1 MTVKEIAELC
11 GVEDRTVRNWC
22 HGERF
27 LKENFSL
34 RNAIVEKLS
43 NGSPEV
49 PADFSPEE
57 TLAIIRDG
65 GKNETLAAL
74 LEETQN
80 LETALQSTV
89 GSSLLPLNFKGCTVR
104 TVMIGNMPWFVA
116 KDVCAALELT
126 NPTEALKA
134 LDDDERGS
142 LRISEGTSLKG
153 GNPNMNIINESGLYT
168 LIMRSNKPEARR
180 FRKWV
185 TSEVLP
191 SIRATGQYTIPQLVE
206 NRLAAMEKM
215 LVDNAGRGEEIIKE
229 LAVMK
234 DQFETMDVLQ
244 RDMLFEIQQEIDG
257 LKGVKEVVS
266 DLNAA
271 RKEVKEKDRYFQLD
285 EDIATF
291 FKNHIATDVLPMT
304 CTKVIDLWDLFHYD
318 YDNKYKKA
326 EFLERFK
333 MLYPQFALFKRKN
346 VYVFEGFLLF
356 DKHGACN

>member
-49 PADFSPEE
+49 PADFSLEE

-74 LEETQN
+74 LEKERN
-80 LETALQSTV
+80 LTTALQGTV
-89 GSSLLPLNFKGCTVR
+89 ESSLLPLNFKGCAVR

-116 KDVCAALELT
+116 KDVCEVLELSDVSMSV
-126 NPTEALKA
+126 AKLG
-134 LDDDERGS
+134 DDEKLVQKLFVSGQNRD
-142 LRISEGTSLKG
+142 
-153 GNPNMNIINESGLYT
+153 MIIVNESGLYT
-168 LIMRSNKPEARR
+168 LIMRSNKPEARL

-191 SIRATGQYTIPQLVE
+191 SIRATGQYTMPQLVE

-215 LVDNAGRGEEIIKE
+215 LVDNASRGAEIIKE
-229 LAVMK
+229 LAVMQ

-244 RDMLFEIQQEIDG
+244 RDQLFEIQQEIDG

-333 MLYPQFALFKRKN
+333 MLYPQFTLFKRKN

>member
-22 HGERF
+22 HGGGF

-49 PADFSPEE
+49 PADFSLEE

-74 LEETQN
+74 LEKERN
-80 LETALQSTV
+80 LTTALQGTV
-89 GSSLLPLNFKGCTVR
+89 ESSLLPLSFNGSAVR

-116 KDVCAALELT
+116 KDVCEVLELSDV
-126 NPTEALKA
+126 NKA
-134 LDDDERGS
+134 VSKLDEDEKLIRKLFVSGQN
-142 LRISEGTSLKG
+142 RD
-153 GNPNMNIINESGLYT
+153 MIIVNESGLYT

-191 SIRATGQYTIPQLVE
+191 SIRATGQYTMPQLVE
-206 NRLAAMEKM
+206 SRLTAMEKM
-215 LVDNAGRGEEIIKE
+215 LVDNASRNEEIIKE
-229 LAVMK
+229 LAVMR

-333 MLYPQFALFKRKN
+333 MLYPQFTLFKRKN

>member
-49 PADFSPEE
+49 PADFSLEE

-74 LEETQN
+74 LEKERN
-80 LETALQSTV
+80 LTTALQGTV
-89 GSSLLPLNFKGCTVR
+89 ESSLLPLNFKGCAVR

-116 KDVCAALELT
+116 KDVCEVLELSDVSMSV
-126 NPTEALKA
+126 AK
-134 LDDDERGS
+134 LDDDEKLVQKLFVSGQNRD
-142 LRISEGTSLKG
+142 
-153 GNPNMNIINESGLYT
+153 MIIVNESGLYT
-168 LIMRSNKPEARR
+168 LIMRSNKPEARS

-191 SIRATGQYTIPQLVE
+191 SIRATGQYTMPQLVE

-215 LVDNAGRGEEIIKE
+215 LVDNASRNEEIIKE

-291 FKNHIATDVLPMT
+291 FKNHIATDVVPMT

-333 MLYPQFALFKRKN
+333 MLYPQFTLFKRKN

>member
-49 PADFSPEE
+49 PADFSLEE

-65 GKNETLAAL
+65 GKNETLAVL

-80 LETALQSTV
+80 LETALQSTIE
-89 GSSLLPLNFKGCTVR
+89 SSLLPLNFKGCAVR

-116 KDVCAALELT
+116 KDVCEVLELSDVSMSV
-126 NPTEALKA
+126 AK
-134 LDDDERGS
+134 LDDDEKLVQKLFVSGQNRD
-142 LRISEGTSLKG
+142 
-153 GNPNMNIINESGLYT
+153 MIIVNESGLYT
-168 LIMRSNKPEARR
+168 LIMRSNKPEARL

-191 SIRATGQYTIPQLVE
+191 SIRATGQYTMPQLVE

-215 LVDNAGRGEEIIKE
+215 LVDNASRGEEIIKE

-326 EFLERFK
+326 EFLERFR

>member
-49 PADFSPEE
+49 PADFSLEE

-74 LEETQN
+74 LEKERN
-80 LETALQSTV
+80 LTTALQGTV
-89 GSSLLPLNFKGCTVR
+89 ESSLLPLNFKGCAVR

-116 KDVCAALELT
+116 KDVCEVLELSDVSMSV
-126 NPTEALKA
+126 AK
-134 LDDDERGS
+134 LDDDEKLVQKLFVSGQNRD
-142 LRISEGTSLKG
+142 
-153 GNPNMNIINESGLYT
+153 MIIVNESGLYT
-168 LIMRSNKPEARR
+168 LIMRSNKPEARS

-191 SIRATGQYTIPQLVE
+191 SIRATGQYTMPQLVE

-215 LVDNAGRGEEIIKE
+215 LVDNASRGEEIIKE

-244 RDMLFEIQQEIDG
+244 RDQLFEIQQEIDG

-333 MLYPQFALFKRKN
+333 MLYPQFTLFKRKN

>member
-49 PADFSPEE
+49 PADFSLEE
-57 TLAIIRDG
+57 MLSIIRDG

-74 LEETQN
+74 LEKERN
-80 LETALQSTV
+80 LTTALQGTV
-89 GSSLLPLNFKGCTVR
+89 ESSLLPLNFKGCAVR

-116 KDVCAALELT
+116 KDVCEVLELSDVSMSV
-126 NPTEALKA
+126 AK
-134 LDDDERGS
+134 LDDDEKLVQKLFVSGQNRD
-142 LRISEGTSLKG
+142 
-153 GNPNMNIINESGLYT
+153 MIIVNESGLYT
-168 LIMRSNKPEARR
+168 LIMRSNKPEARL

-191 SIRATGQYTIPQLVE
+191 SIRATGQYTMPQLVE

-215 LVDNAGRGEEIIKE
+215 LIDNASRGEEIIKE

-333 MLYPQFALFKRKN
+333 MLYPQFTLFKRKN

>member
-49 PADFSPEE
+49 PADFSLEE

-74 LEETQN
+74 LEKERN
-80 LETALQSTV
+80 LTTALQGTV
-89 GSSLLPLNFKGCTVR
+89 ESSLLPLNFKGCAVR

-116 KDVCAALELT
+116 KDVCEVLELSDVSMSV
-126 NPTEALKA
+126 AK
-134 LDDDERGS
+134 LDDDEKLVQKLFVSGQNRD
-142 LRISEGTSLKG
+142 
-153 GNPNMNIINESGLYT
+153 MIIVNESGLYT
-168 LIMRSNKPEARR
+168 LIMRSNKPETRL

-191 SIRATGQYTIPQLVE
+191 SINRTGQYTMPQVVE

-215 LVDNAGRGEEIIKE
+215 LADNASRGEEIIKE

-326 EFLERFK
+326 EFLERFR
-333 MLYPQFALFKRKN
+333 MLYPQFTLFKRKN

>member
-49 PADFSPEE
+49 PADFSLEE

-74 LEETQN
+74 LEKERN
-80 LETALQSTV
+80 LTTALQGTV
-89 GSSLLPLNFKGCTVR
+89 ESSLLPLNFKGCAVR

-116 KDVCAALELT
+116 KDVCEVLELSDVSMSV
-126 NPTEALKA
+126 AK
-134 LDDDERGS
+134 LDDDEKLVQKLFVSGQNRD
-142 LRISEGTSLKG
+142 
-153 GNPNMNIINESGLYT
+153 MIIVNESGLYT
-168 LIMRSNKPEARR
+168 LIMRSNKPEARS

-191 SIRATGQYTIPQLVE
+191 SIRATGQYTMPQLVE

-215 LVDNAGRGEEIIKE
+215 LVDNASRGEEIIKE

-244 RDMLFEIQQEIDG
+244 RDRLFEIQQEIDG

-333 MLYPQFALFKRKN
+333 MLYPQFTLFKRKN

>member
-49 PADFSPEE
+49 PADFSLEE

-116 KDVCAALELT
+116 KDVCEVLELSDV
-126 NPTEALKA
+126 NKA
-134 LDDDERGS
+134 VSKLDEDEKLIRKLFVSGQN
-142 LRISEGTSLKG
+142 RD
-153 GNPNMNIINESGLYT
+153 MIIVNESGLYT
-168 LIMRSNKPEARR
+168 LIMRSNKSEARR

-191 SIRATGQYTIPQLVE
+191 SIRATGQYTMPQLVE
-206 NRLAAMEKM
+206 NRLANMEKM
-215 LVDNAGRGEEIIKE
+215 LVDNASRGEEIIKE

-244 RDMLFEIQQEIDG
+244 RDQLFEIQQEIDG

-285 EDIATF
+285 EDIAMF

-333 MLYPQFALFKRKN
+333 MLYPQFTLFKRKN

>member
-49 PADFSPEE
+49 PSDFSLEE

-74 LEETQN
+74 LEKERN
-80 LETALQSTV
+80 LTTALQGTV
-89 GSSLLPLNFKGCTVR
+89 ESSLLPLNFKGCAVR

-116 KDVCAALELT
+116 KDVCEVLELSDVSMSV
-126 NPTEALKA
+126 AK
-134 LDDDERGS
+134 LDDDEKLVQKLFVSGQNRD
-142 LRISEGTSLKG
+142 
-153 GNPNMNIINESGLYT
+153 MIIVNESGLYT
-168 LIMRSNKPEARR
+168 LIMRSNKPEARS

-191 SIRATGQYTIPQLVE
+191 SIRATGQYTMPQLVE

-215 LVDNAGRGEEIIKE
+215 LVDNASRGEEIIKE

-244 RDMLFEIQQEIDG
+244 RDQLFEIQQEIDG

-326 EFLERFK
+326 KFLERFK
-333 MLYPQFALFKRKN
+333 MLYPQFTLFKRKN

>member
-49 PADFSPEE
+49 PADFSLEE

-74 LEETQN
+74 LEKEQN
-80 LETALQSTV
+80 LTTTLQSTV
-89 GSSLLPLNFKGCTVR
+89 ESSLLPLNFKGCAVR

-116 KDVCAALELT
+116 KDVCEVLELSDVSMSV
-126 NPTEALKA
+126 AK
-134 LDDDERGS
+134 LDDGEKLVQKLFVSGQNRD
-142 LRISEGTSLKG
+142 
-153 GNPNMNIINESGLYT
+153 MIIVNESGLYT
-168 LIMRSNKPEARR
+168 LIMRSNKPEAWS

-191 SIRATGQYTIPQLVE
+191 SIRATGQYTMPQLVE

-215 LVDNAGRGEEIIKE
+215 LVDNASRGEEIIKE

-244 RDMLFEIQQEIDG
+244 RDQLFEIQQEIDG

-304 CTKVIDLWDLFHYD
+304 CTKVVDLWDLFHYD

-333 MLYPQFALFKRKN
+333 MLYPQFTLFKRKN

>member
-49 PADFSPEE
+49 PADFSLEE

-74 LEETQN
+74 LEKERDLT
-80 LETALQSTV
+80 TALQGTV
-89 GSSLLPLNFKGCTVR
+89 ESSLLPLNFKGCAVR

-116 KDVCAALELT
+116 KDVCEVLELSDVSMSV
-126 NPTEALKA
+126 AK
-134 LDDDERGS
+134 LDDDEKLVQKLFVSGQNRD
-142 LRISEGTSLKG
+142 
-153 GNPNMNIINESGLYT
+153 MIIVNESGLYT
-168 LIMRSNKPEARR
+168 LIMRSNKPEARS

-191 SIRATGQYTIPQLVE
+191 SIRATGQYTMPQLVE

-215 LVDNAGRGEEIIKE
+215 LVDNASRGEEIIKE

-244 RDMLFEIQQEIDG
+244 RDQLFEIQQEIDG

-333 MLYPQFALFKRKN
+333 MLYPQFTLFKRKN

>member
-43 NGSPEV
+43 NGSLEV
-49 PADFSPEE
+49 PADFSLEE

-74 LEETQN
+74 LEKERN
-80 LETALQSTV
+80 LTTALQGTV
-89 GSSLLPLNFKGCTVR
+89 ESSLLPLNFKGCAVR

-116 KDVCAALELT
+116 KDVCEVLELSDVSMSV
-126 NPTEALKA
+126 AK
-134 LDDDERGS
+134 LDDDEKLVQKLFVSGQNRD
-142 LRISEGTSLKG
+142 
-153 GNPNMNIINESGLYT
+153 MIIVNESGLYT
-168 LIMRSNKPEARR
+168 LIMRSNKPEAWS

-191 SIRATGQYTIPQLVE
+191 SIRATGQYTMPQLVE

-215 LVDNAGRGEEIIKE
+215 LVDNASRGEEIIKE

-244 RDMLFEIQQEIDG
+244 RDQLFEIQQEIDG

-333 MLYPQFALFKRKN
+333 MLYPQFTLFKRKN

>member
-49 PADFSPEE
+49 PADFSLEE

-74 LEETQN
+74 LEKERN
-80 LETALQSTV
+80 LTTALQGTV
-89 GSSLLPLNFKGCTVR
+89 ESSLLPLNFKGCAVR

-116 KDVCAALELT
+116 KDVCEVLELSDVSMSV
-126 NPTEALKA
+126 AK
-134 LDDDERGS
+134 LDDDEKLVQKLFVSGQNRD
-142 LRISEGTSLKG
+142 
-153 GNPNMNIINESGLYT
+153 MIIVNESGLYT
-168 LIMRSNKPEARR
+168 LIMRSNKPEAWS

-191 SIRATGQYTIPQLVE
+191 SIRATGQYTMPQLVE

-215 LVDNAGRGEEIIKE
+215 LVDNASRGEEIIKE

-244 RDMLFEIQQEIDG
+244 RDQLFEIQQEIDG

-333 MLYPQFALFKRKN
+333 MLYPQFTLFKRKN

>member
-49 PADFSPEE
+49 PADFSLEE

-89 GSSLLPLNFKGCTVR
+89 ESSLLPLNFKGCAVR
-104 TVMIGNMPWFVA
+104 MVMIGNMPWFVA
-116 KDVCAALELT
+116 KDVCEVLELSDV
-126 NPTEALKA
+126 NKA
-134 LDDDERGS
+134 VSKLDEDEKLIRKLFVSGQN
-142 LRISEGTSLKG
+142 RDMI
-153 GNPNMNIINESGLYT
+153 IINESGLYT

-191 SIRATGQYTIPQLVE
+191 SIRATGQYTMPQLVE

-215 LVDNAGRGEEIIKE
+215 LVDNASRGEEIIKE

-244 RDMLFEIQQEIDG
+244 RDQLFEIQQEIDG

-291 FKNHIATDVLPMT
+291 FKNHIATDVVPMT

-326 EFLERFK
+326 EFLERFR
-333 MLYPQFALFKRKN
+333 MLYPQFTLFKRKN

>member
-11 GVEDRTVRNWC
+11 GVDKTTVYRWVEHDN
-22 HGERF
+22 F
-27 LKENFSL
+27 LSCKMQL
-34 RNAIVEKLS
+34 RKSILEQIQ

-49 PADFSPEE
+49 PADFSLEE

-89 GSSLLPLNFKGCTVR
+89 ESSLLPLSFNGSAVR

-116 KDVCAALELT
+116 KDVCEVLELSDVSMSV
-126 NPTEALKA
+126 AK
-134 LDDDERGS
+134 LDDDEKLVQKLFVSGQNRD
-142 LRISEGTSLKG
+142 
-153 GNPNMNIINESGLYT
+153 MIIVNESGLYT

-191 SIRATGQYTIPQLVE
+191 SINRTGQYTMPQLVE

-215 LVDNAGRGEEIIKE
+215 LVDNASRGEEVIKE

-244 RDMLFEIQQEIDG
+244 RDMLFEIRQEIDG

-291 FKNHIATDVLPMT
+291 FKNHIATDVVPMT

-333 MLYPQFALFKRKN
+333 MLYPQFTLFKRKN

>member
-1 MTVKEIAELC
+1 M
-11 GVEDRTVRNWC
+11 
-22 HGERF
+22 
-27 LKENFSL
+27 
-34 RNAIVEKLS
+34 EKK
-43 NGSPEV
+43 
-49 PADFSPEE
+49 
-57 TLAIIRDG
+57 
-65 GKNETLAAL
+65 KNEVIPFGYDDQL
-74 LEETQN
+74 
-80 LETALQSTV
+80 
-89 GSSLLPLNFKGCTVR
+89 VR
-104 TVMIGNMPWFVA
+104 TVVIDGMPWFVA
-116 KDVCAALELT
+116 KDVCAALGIK
-126 NPTEALKA
+126 NHKDAVAKS
-134 LDDDERGS
+134 LDDDEKGVEKIYS
-142 LRISEGTSLKG
+142 LGGTQDAI
-153 GNPNMNIINESGLYT
+153 IINESGLYT
-168 LIMRSNKPEARR
+168 LIMRSNKPEAKR

-191 SIRATGQYTIPQLVE
+191 SINRTGQYTMPQLVE

-215 LVDNAGRGEEIIKE
+215 LVDSASRREKIIKE

-234 DQFETMDVLQ
+234 DQFETMDVLH

-285 EDIATF
+285 EDIAAF
-291 FKNHIATDVLPMT
+291 FKNHITTEVLPMS

-326 EFLERFK
+326 EFIDRFR
-333 MLYPQFALFKRKN
+333 MLYPQFTLFKRKN

>member
-49 PADFSPEE
+49 PADFSLEE

-74 LEETQN
+74 LEKEQDLT
-80 LETALQSTV
+80 TALQGTV
-89 GSSLLPLNFKGCTVR
+89 ESSLLPLNFKGCAVR

-116 KDVCAALELT
+116 KDVCEVLELSDVSMSV
-126 NPTEALKA
+126 AK
-134 LDDDERGS
+134 LDDDEKLVQKLFVSGQNRD
-142 LRISEGTSLKG
+142 
-153 GNPNMNIINESGLYT
+153 MIIVNESGLYT
-168 LIMRSNKPEARR
+168 LIMRSNKPEARS

-191 SIRATGQYTIPQLVE
+191 SIRATGQYTMPQLVE

-215 LVDNAGRGEEIIKE
+215 LVDNASRGEEIIKE

-244 RDMLFEIQQEIDG
+244 RDQLFEIQQEIDG

-333 MLYPQFALFKRKN
+333 MLYPQFTLFKRKN

>member
-49 PADFSPEE
+49 PADFSLEE

-74 LEETQN
+74 LEKERN
-80 LETALQSTV
+80 LTTALQGTV
-89 GSSLLPLNFKGCTVR
+89 ESSLLPLSFKGCAVR
-104 TVMIGNMPWFVA
+104 TVIIGNMPWFVA
-116 KDVCAALELT
+116 KDVCEVLELSDVSMSV
-126 NPTEALKA
+126 AK
-134 LDDDERGS
+134 LDDDEKLVQKLFVSGQNRD
-142 LRISEGTSLKG
+142 
-153 GNPNMNIINESGLYT
+153 MIIVNESGLYT
-168 LIMRSNKPEARR
+168 LIMRSNKPEARS

-191 SIRATGQYTIPQLVE
+191 SIRATGQYTMPQLVE

-215 LVDNAGRGEEIIKE
+215 LVDNASRGEEIIKE

-244 RDMLFEIQQEIDG
+244 RDQLFEIQQEIDG

-333 MLYPQFALFKRKN
+333 MLYPQFTLFKRKN

>member
-11 GVEDRTVRNWC
+11 GVEDRPVRNWC

-49 PADFSPEE
+49 PADFSLEE

-74 LEETQN
+74 LEKERDLT
-80 LETALQSTV
+80 TALQGTV
-89 GSSLLPLNFKGCTVR
+89 ESSLLPLNFKGCAVR

-116 KDVCAALELT
+116 KDVCEVLELSDVSMSV
-126 NPTEALKA
+126 AK
-134 LDDDERGS
+134 LDDDEKLVQKLFVSGQNRD
-142 LRISEGTSLKG
+142 
-153 GNPNMNIINESGLYT
+153 MIIVNESGLYT
-168 LIMRSNKPEARR
+168 LIMRSNKPEARS

-191 SIRATGQYTIPQLVE
+191 SIRATGQYTMPQLVE
-206 NRLAAMEKM
+206 NQLAAMEKM
-215 LVDNAGRGEEIIKE
+215 LVDNASRGEEIIKE

-244 RDMLFEIQQEIDG
+244 RDQLFEIQQEIDG

-333 MLYPQFALFKRKN
+333 MLYPQFTLFKRKN

>member
-49 PADFSPEE
+49 PADFSLEE

-74 LEETQN
+74 LEKERDLT
-80 LETALQSTV
+80 TALQGTV
-89 GSSLLPLNFKGCTVR
+89 ESSLLPLNFKGCAVR

-116 KDVCAALELT
+116 KDVCEVLELSDVSMSV
-126 NPTEALKA
+126 AK
-134 LDDDERGS
+134 LDDDEKLVQKLFVSGQNRD
-142 LRISEGTSLKG
+142 
-153 GNPNMNIINESGLYT
+153 MIIVNESGLYT
-168 LIMRSNKPEARR
+168 LIMRSNKPEAWS

-191 SIRATGQYTIPQLVE
+191 SIRATGQYTMPQLVE

-215 LVDNAGRGEEIIKE
+215 LVDNASRGEEIIKE

-244 RDMLFEIQQEIDG
+244 RDQLFEIQQEIDG

-333 MLYPQFALFKRKN
+333 MLYPQFTLFKRKN

>member
-43 NGSPEV
+43 DGSPEV
-49 PADFSPEE
+49 PADFSLEE

-89 GSSLLPLNFKGCTVR
+89 ESSLLPLSFNGSAVR

-116 KDVCAALELT
+116 KDVCEVLELSDV
-126 NPTEALKA
+126 NKA
-134 LDDDERGS
+134 VSKLDEDEKLIRKLFVSGQN
-142 LRISEGTSLKG
+142 RD
-153 GNPNMNIINESGLYT
+153 MIIVNESGLYT

-191 SIRATGQYTIPQLVE
+191 SIRATGQYTMPQLVE
-206 NRLAAMEKM
+206 SRLTAMEKM
-215 LVDNAGRGEEIIKE
+215 LVDNASRNEEIIKE

-318 YDNKYKKA
+318 CDNKYKKA

-333 MLYPQFALFKRKN
+333 MLYPQFTLFKRKN

>member
-11 GVEDRTVRNWC
+11 GVDKTTVYRWVEHDN
-22 HGERF
+22 F
-27 LKENFSL
+27 LSCKMQL
-34 RNAIVEKLS
+34 RKSILEQIQ

-49 PADFSPEE
+49 PADFSLEE

-74 LEETQN
+74 LEKEQN
-80 LETALQSTV
+80 LTAALQSTV
-89 GSSLLPLNFKGCTVR
+89 ESSLLPLNFKGCAVR
-104 TVMIGNMPWFVA
+104 TVLMGDVRWWIA
-116 KDVCAALELT
+116 KDVCDILGLD
-126 NPTEALKA
+126 NVTEALRSLK
-134 LDDDERGS
+134 DDEKITLS
-142 LRISEGTSLKG
+142 TTE
-153 GNPNMNIINESGLYT
+153 GNPRNGIPHQLNAVNEPGLYR
-168 LIMRSNKPEARR
+168 LIFQSRKPEAEA
-180 FRKWV
+180 FKTWV
-185 TSEVLP
+185 FKEVLP
-191 SIRATGQYTIPQLVE
+191 SIRATGQYTMPQLVE

-215 LVDNAGRGEEIIKE
+215 LVDNASRGEEIMKE
-229 LAVMK
+229 LADMK

-244 RDMLFEIQQEIDG
+244 RDQLFEIQQEIDG

-333 MLYPQFALFKRKN
+333 MLYPQFTLFKRKN

>member
-49 PADFSPEE
+49 PADFSLEE

-74 LEETQN
+74 LEKERN
-80 LETALQSTV
+80 LTTALQGTV
-89 GSSLLPLNFKGCTVR
+89 ESSLLPLNFKGCAVR

-116 KDVCAALELT
+116 KDVCEVLELSDVSMSV
-126 NPTEALKA
+126 AK
-134 LDDDERGS
+134 LDDDEKLVQKLFVSGQNRD
-142 LRISEGTSLKG
+142 
-153 GNPNMNIINESGLYT
+153 MIIVNESGLYT
-168 LIMRSNKPEARR
+168 LIMRSNKPEARS

-191 SIRATGQYTIPQLVE
+191 SIRATGQYTMPQLVE

-215 LVDNAGRGEEIIKE
+215 LVDNASRGEEIIKE

-244 RDMLFEIQQEIDG
+244 RDQLFEIQQEIDG

-333 MLYPQFALFKRKN
+333 MLYPQFTLFKRKN

-356 DKHGACN
+356 DKQGACN

>member
-1 MTVKEIAELC
+1 MTVKEITELC

-49 PADFSPEE
+49 PADFSLEE

-74 LEETQN
+74 LEKERN
-80 LETALQSTV
+80 LTTALQGTV
-89 GSSLLPLNFKGCTVR
+89 ESSLLPLNFKGCAVR

-116 KDVCAALELT
+116 KDVCEVLELSDVSMSV
-126 NPTEALKA
+126 AK
-134 LDDDERGS
+134 LDDDEKLVQKLFVSGQNRD
-142 LRISEGTSLKG
+142 
-153 GNPNMNIINESGLYT
+153 MIIVNESGLYT
-168 LIMRSNKPEARR
+168 LIMRSNKPEARS

-191 SIRATGQYTIPQLVE
+191 SIRATGQYTMPQLVE

-215 LVDNAGRGEEIIKE
+215 LVDNASRGEEIIKE

-244 RDMLFEIQQEIDG
+244 RDQLFEIQQEIDG

-271 RKEVKEKDRYFQLD
+271 RKGVKEKDRYFQLD
-285 EDIATF
+285 EDITTF

-333 MLYPQFALFKRKN
+333 MLYPQFTLFKRKN

>member
-1 MTVKEIAELC
+1 ME
-11 GVEDRTVRNWC
+11 
-22 HGERF
+22 
-27 LKENFSL
+27 
-34 RNAIVEKLS
+34 
-43 NGSPEV
+43 
-49 PADFSPEE
+49 
-57 TLAIIRDG
+57 
-65 GKNETLAAL
+65 KNEIIPFGYDDQL
-74 LEETQN
+74 
-80 LETALQSTV
+80 
-89 GSSLLPLNFKGCTVR
+89 VR
-104 TVMIGNMPWFVA
+104 TVVIDGMPWFVA
-116 KDVCAALELT
+116 KDVCAALGIK
-126 NPTEALKA
+126 NHKDAVAKS
-134 LDDDERGS
+134 LDDDEKGVEKIYS
-142 LRISEGTSLKG
+142 PGGTQDAI
-153 GNPNMNIINESGLYT
+153 IINESGLYT
-168 LIMRSNKPEARR
+168 LIMRSNKPEAKR

-191 SIRATGQYTIPQLVE
+191 SINRTGQYTMPQLVE
-206 NRLAAMEKM
+206 TRLAAMEKM
-215 LVDNAGRGEEIIKE
+215 LADNASRSEEIIKE

-333 MLYPQFALFKRKN
+333 MLYPQFTLFKRKN

>member
-49 PADFSPEE
+49 PADFSLEE

-74 LEETQN
+74 LEKERN
-80 LETALQSTV
+80 LTTALQGTV
-89 GSSLLPLNFKGCTVR
+89 ESSLLPLNFKGCAVR

-116 KDVCAALELT
+116 KDVCEVLELSDVSMSV
-126 NPTEALKA
+126 AK
-134 LDDDERGS
+134 LDDGEKLVQKLFVSGQNRD
-142 LRISEGTSLKG
+142 
-153 GNPNMNIINESGLYT
+153 MIIVNESGLYT
-168 LIMRSNKPEARR
+168 LIMRSNKPEAWS

-191 SIRATGQYTIPQLVE
+191 SIRATGQYTMPQLVE

-215 LVDNAGRGEEIIKE
+215 LVDNASRGEEIIKE
-229 LAVMK
+229 LAVME

-244 RDMLFEIQQEIDG
+244 RDQLFEIQQEIDG

-333 MLYPQFALFKRKN
+333 MLYPQFTLFKRKN

>member
-1 MTVKEIAELC
+1 MTAKEIAELC

-49 PADFSPEE
+49 PADFSLEE

-89 GSSLLPLNFKGCTVR
+89 ESSLLPLNFKGCAVR
-104 TVMIGNMPWFVA
+104 MVMIGNVPWFVA
-116 KDVCAALELT
+116 KDVCEVLELSDV
-126 NPTEALKA
+126 NKA
-134 LDDDERGS
+134 VSKLDEDEKLIRKLFVSGQN
-142 LRISEGTSLKG
+142 RD
-153 GNPNMNIINESGLYT
+153 MIIVNESGLYT

-191 SIRATGQYTIPQLVE
+191 SIRATGQYAMPQLVE

-215 LVDNAGRGEEIIKE
+215 LADNASRGEEIIKE
-229 LAVMK
+229 LTVMQ

-333 MLYPQFALFKRKN
+333 MLYPQFTLFKRKN

>member
-11 GVEDRTVRNWC
+11 GVEDRAVRNWC

-49 PADFSPEE
+49 PADFSLEE

-74 LEETQN
+74 LEKERN
-80 LETALQSTV
+80 LTTALQGTV
-89 GSSLLPLNFKGCTVR
+89 ESSLLPLNFKGCAVR

-116 KDVCAALELT
+116 KDVCEVLELSDVSMSV
-126 NPTEALKA
+126 AK
-134 LDDDERGS
+134 LDDDEKLVQKLFVSGQNRD
-142 LRISEGTSLKG
+142 
-153 GNPNMNIINESGLYT
+153 MIIVNESGLYT
-168 LIMRSNKPEARR
+168 LIMRSNKPEARS
-180 FRKWV
+180 FHKWV

-191 SIRATGQYTIPQLVE
+191 SIRATGQYTMPQLVE

-215 LVDNAGRGEEIIKE
+215 LVDNASRGEEIIKE

-318 YDNKYKKA
+318 CDNKYKKA

-333 MLYPQFALFKRKN
+333 MLYPQFTLFKRKN

>member
-1 MTVKEIAELC
+1 MEKNEIVPFGYDDQLL
-11 GVEDRTVRNWC
+11 RTVV
-22 HGERF
+22 
-27 LKENFSL
+27 
-34 RNAIVEKLS
+34 I
-43 NGSPEV
+43 
-49 PADFSPEE
+49 
-57 TLAIIRDG
+57 DG
-65 GKNETLAAL
+65 
-74 LEETQN
+74 
-80 LETALQSTV
+80 
-89 GSSLLPLNFKGCTVR
+89 
-104 TVMIGNMPWFVA
+104 MPWFVA

-168 LIMRSNKPEARR
+168 LIMRSNKPEAKR

-191 SIRATGQYTIPQLVE
+191 SINRTGQYTMPQLVE
-206 NRLAAMEKM
+206 TRLAAMEKM
-215 LVDNAGRGEEIIKE
+215 LADNASRSDTLIKE
-229 LAVMK
+229 FAVMK

-333 MLYPQFALFKRKN
+333 MLYPQFTLFKRKN

>member
-1 MTVKEIAELC
+1 MTVKEISELC

-49 PADFSPEE
+49 PADFSLEE

-74 LEETQN
+74 LEKERDLT
-80 LETALQSTV
+80 TALQGTV
-89 GSSLLPLNFKGCTVR
+89 ESSLLPLNFKGCAVR

-116 KDVCAALELT
+116 KDVCEVLELSDVSMSV
-126 NPTEALKA
+126 AK
-134 LDDDERGS
+134 LDDDEKLVQKLFVSGQNRD
-142 LRISEGTSLKG
+142 
-153 GNPNMNIINESGLYT
+153 MIIVNESGLYT
-168 LIMRSNKPEARR
+168 LIMRSNKPEARS

-191 SIRATGQYTIPQLVE
+191 SIRATGQYTMPQLVE

-244 RDMLFEIQQEIDG
+244 RDQLFEIQQEIDG

-333 MLYPQFALFKRKN
+333 MLYPQFTLFKRKN

>member
-49 PADFSPEE
+49 PADFSLEE

-74 LEETQN
+74 LEKERN
-80 LETALQSTV
+80 LTTALQGTV
-89 GSSLLPLNFKGCTVR
+89 ESSLLPLNFKGCAVR

-116 KDVCAALELT
+116 KDVCEVLELSDVSMSV
-126 NPTEALKA
+126 AK
-134 LDDDERGS
+134 LDDDEKLVQKLFVSGQNRD
-142 LRISEGTSLKG
+142 
-153 GNPNMNIINESGLYT
+153 MIIVNESGLYT
-168 LIMRSNKPEARR
+168 LIMRSNKPEARS

-185 TSEVLP
+185 SSEVLP
-191 SIRATGQYTIPQLVE
+191 SIRATGQYTMPQLVE

-215 LVDNAGRGEEIIKE
+215 LVDNASRGEEIIKE

-244 RDMLFEIQQEIDG
+244 RDQLFEIQQEIDG

-333 MLYPQFALFKRKN
+333 MLYPQFTLFKRKN

-356 DKHGACN
+356 DKQGACN

>member
-1 MTVKEIAELC
+1 MTVKEISELC

-49 PADFSPEE
+49 PADFSLEE

-74 LEETQN
+74 LEKERDLT
-80 LETALQSTV
+80 TALQGTV
-89 GSSLLPLNFKGCTVR
+89 ESSLLPLNFKGCAVR

-116 KDVCAALELT
+116 KDVCEVLELSDVSMSV
-126 NPTEALKA
+126 AK
-134 LDDDERGS
+134 LDDDEKLVQKLFVSGQNRD
-142 LRISEGTSLKG
+142 
-153 GNPNMNIINESGLYT
+153 MIIVNESGLYT
-168 LIMRSNKPEARR
+168 LIMRSNKPEARS

-191 SIRATGQYTIPQLVE
+191 SIRATGQYTMPQLVE

-215 LVDNAGRGEEIIKE
+215 LVDNASRGEEIIKE

-244 RDMLFEIQQEIDG
+244 RDQLFEIQQEIDG

-333 MLYPQFALFKRKN
+333 MLYPQFTLFKRKN

>member
-49 PADFSPEE
+49 PADFSLEE

-74 LEETQN
+74 LEKERN
-80 LETALQSTV
+80 LTTALQGTV
-89 GSSLLPLNFKGCTVR
+89 ESSLLPLNFKGCAVR
-104 TVMIGNMPWFVA
+104 TVMIGNMLWFVA
-116 KDVCAALELT
+116 KDVCEVLELSDVSMSV
-126 NPTEALKA
+126 AK
-134 LDDDERGS
+134 LDDDEKLVQKLFVSGQNRD
-142 LRISEGTSLKG
+142 
-153 GNPNMNIINESGLYT
+153 MIIVNESGLYT
-168 LIMRSNKPEARR
+168 LIMRSNKPEAKR

-191 SIRATGQYTIPQLVE
+191 SIRATGQYTMPQLVE

-215 LVDNAGRGEEIIKE
+215 LVDNASRGEEIIKE

-244 RDMLFEIQQEIDG
+244 RDQLFEIQQEIDG

-333 MLYPQFALFKRKN
+333 MLYPQFTLFKRKN

>member
-49 PADFSPEE
+49 PADFSLEE

-74 LEETQN
+74 LEKERN
-80 LETALQSTV
+80 LTTALQGTV
-89 GSSLLPLNFKGCTVR
+89 ESSLLPLSFKGCAVR
-104 TVMIGNMPWFVA
+104 TVLMGDVRWWIA
-116 KDVCAALELT
+116 KDVCDILGLD
-126 NPTEALKA
+126 NVTEALRSLK
-134 LDDDERGS
+134 DDEKITLS
-142 LRISEGTSLKG
+142 NTE
-153 GNPNMNIINESGLYT
+153 GNPRNGVPHQLNAVNEPGLYR
-168 LIMRSNKPEARR
+168 LIFQSRKPEAEA
-180 FRKWV
+180 FKTWV
-185 TSEVLP
+185 FKNVLP
-191 SIRATGQYTIPQLVE
+191 SIRATGQYTMPQLVE

-215 LVDNAGRGEEIIKE
+215 LVDNASRGEEIMKE
-229 LAVMK
+229 LADMK

-244 RDMLFEIQQEIDG
+244 RDQLFEIQQEIDG

-326 EFLERFK
+326 EFLGRFK
-333 MLYPQFALFKRKN
+333 MLYPQFTLFKRKN

>member
-49 PADFSPEE
+49 PADFSLEE

-74 LEETQN
+74 LEKERN
-80 LETALQSTV
+80 LTTALQGTV
-89 GSSLLPLNFKGCTVR
+89 ESSLLPLNFKGCAVR

-116 KDVCAALELT
+116 KDVCEVLELSDVSMSV
-126 NPTEALKA
+126 AK
-134 LDDDERGS
+134 LDDDEKLVQKLFVSGQNRD
-142 LRISEGTSLKG
+142 
-153 GNPNMNIINESGLYT
+153 MIIVNESGLYT
-168 LIMRSNKPEARR
+168 LIMRSNKPEARS

-191 SIRATGQYTIPQLVE
+191 SIRATGQYTMPQLVE

-215 LVDNAGRGEEIIKE
+215 LVDNASRGEEIIKE

-244 RDMLFEIQQEIDG
+244 RDQLFEIQQEIDG

-291 FKNHIATDVLPMT
+291 FKNHIAADVLPMT

-333 MLYPQFALFKRKN
+333 MLYPQFTLFKRKN

>member
-49 PADFSPEE
+49 PADFSLEE

-74 LEETQN
+74 LEKERDLT
-80 LETALQSTV
+80 TALQGTV
-89 GSSLLPLNFKGCTVR
+89 ESSLLPLNFKGCAVR

-116 KDVCAALELT
+116 KDVCEVLELSDVSMSV
-126 NPTEALKA
+126 AK
-134 LDDDERGS
+134 LDDDEKLVQKLFVSGQNRD
-142 LRISEGTSLKG
+142 
-153 GNPNMNIINESGLYT
+153 MIIVNESGLYT
-168 LIMRSNKPEARR
+168 LIMRSNKPEARS

-191 SIRATGQYTIPQLVE
+191 SIRATGQYTMPQLVE

-215 LVDNAGRGEEIIKE
+215 LVDNASRGEEIIKE

-244 RDMLFEIQQEIDG
+244 RDQLFEIQQEIDG

-333 MLYPQFALFKRKN
+333 MLYPQFTLFKRKN

-356 DKHGACN
+356 DKHSACN

>member
-1 MTVKEIAELC
+1 ME
-11 GVEDRTVRNWC
+11 
-22 HGERF
+22 
-27 LKENFSL
+27 
-34 RNAIVEKLS
+34 
-43 NGSPEV
+43 
-49 PADFSPEE
+49 
-57 TLAIIRDG
+57 
-65 GKNETLAAL
+65 KNEIIPFGYDDQL
-74 LEETQN
+74 
-80 LETALQSTV
+80 
-89 GSSLLPLNFKGCTVR
+89 VR
-104 TVMIGNMPWFVA
+104 TVVIDGMPWFVA
-116 KDVCAALELT
+116 KDVCEALELSDVSMSV
-126 NPTEALKA
+126 AK
-134 LDDDERGS
+134 LDDDEKLVQKLFVSGQNRD
-142 LRISEGTSLKG
+142 
-153 GNPNMNIINESGLYT
+153 MIIVNESGLYT
-168 LIMRSNKPEARR
+168 LIMRSNKPEARS

-191 SIRATGQYTIPQLVE
+191 SIRATGQYTMPQLVE

-215 LVDNAGRGEEIIKE
+215 LVDNASRGEEIIKE

-244 RDMLFEIQQEIDG
+244 RDQLFEIQQEIDG

-291 FKNHIATDVLPMT
+291 FKNHIATDVVPMT

-326 EFLERFK
+326 EFLERFR
-333 MLYPQFALFKRKN
+333 MLYPQFTLFKRKN